1 MSSFSDILTFTIN
14 RIIIDSNGEPKKI
27 YTPVFCDRVVNL
39 QGIAAAHYD
48 DMDINGTLLAAVVH
62 KGPSINCG
70 HFISYVFNTE
80 NTAILYDDELVRVI
94 NSKKLLTSNEFI
106 KNIYMCF
113 YAKGNNRWCN
123 LKTGPEIQHT
133 MVHRHVTSDEI
144 PENFPWAL
152 SDSELK
158 QVKEIWKFR
167 KKVYFM
173 RCTISSHQLL
183 TLQPGNWLCGDVI
196 NGFLGGLLT
205 HYSNASCLSFHVFSS
220 YLYTDIET
228 KSKRHKLISQA
239 MAVDPMKHEM
249 LFFPINQHS
258 HWTLM
263 VCFPVSA
270 ILVYFD
276 SLLNINLSAF
286 GHILALMGV
295 LLTAHGHQFDRKKW
309 LLLAPDDIP
318 RQQDA
323 CSCGVYAC
331 MNAVTLVQSP
341 RLPIYSS
348 KDITKIRYWMVN
360 FLVNTPNVT
369 KMDKG
374 NAHTEI
380 PVLNYLDVDSADIA
394 RKVPSYS
401 LSTGIS
407 VFHDVHGLSSSR
419 KLSTKISVDL
429 DEPAEKGENTKT
441 SLELSSLGEELL
453 GNMCMNM
460 TKPFLYFRI
469 LSCVYIFILHG
480 KHS

>member
-1 MSSFSDILTFTIN
+1 
-14 RIIIDSNGEPKKI
+14 
-27 YTPVFCDRVVNL
+27 
-39 QGIAAAHYD
+39 
-48 DMDINGTLLAAVVH
+48 
-62 KGPSINCG
+62 
-70 HFISYVFNTE
+70 
-80 NTAILYDDELVRVI
+80 
-94 NSKKLLTSNEFI
+94 
-106 KNIYMCF
+106 
-113 YAKGNNRWCN
+113 
-123 LKTGPEIQHT
+123 
-133 MVHRHVTSDEI
+133 
-144 PENFPWAL
+144 
-152 SDSELK
+152 
-158 QVKEIWKFR
+158 
-167 KKVYFM
+167 
-173 RCTISSHQLL
+173 
-183 TLQPGNWLCGDVI
+183 
-196 NGFLGGLLT
+196 
-205 HYSNASCLSFHVFSS
+205 
-220 YLYTDIET
+220 
-228 KSKRHKLISQA
+228 

-249 LFFPINQHS
+249 LFFPVNQHS
-258 HWTLM
+258 NWTLM
-263 VCFPVSA
+263 VCFPVST

-276 SLLNINLSAF
+276 SLLNINHSAF

-309 LLLAPDDIP
+309 LLLAPDDVP
-318 RQQDA
+318 HQQNA

-341 RLPIYSS
+341 QLPIYSS

-374 NAHTEI
+374 DAHTEI

-429 DEPAEKGENTKT
+429 DEPAEKGENT

-469 LSCVYIFILHG
+469 SSCVYIFILHV

>member
-1 MSSFSDILTFTIN
+1 MQSLLWTQAFGRFTTEDDEVCKKCGDCKPAAHHVELCLSTPDILTFTIN

-27 YTPVFCDRVVNL
+27 YTPVFCDRVINL
-39 QGIAAAHYD
+39 RGIAAAHYD

-80 NTAILYDDELVRVI
+80 NTAILYGDELVRVI
-94 NSKKLLTSNEFI
+94 NSKKLLTSNEFM
-106 KNIYMCF
+106 KNVYMCF

-133 MVHRHVTSDEI
+133 MVHRHVTSNEI

-152 SDSELK
+152 SDSELR

-183 TLQPGNWLCGDVI
+183 TLQPGNWLGGDVV

-205 HYSNASCLSFHVFSS
+205 HYSNTSCLSFHVFFSS

-228 KSKRHKLISQA
+228 KSKRHNLISQA
-239 MAVDPMKHEM
+239 MAVDQMKHEM

-295 LLTAHGHQFDRKKW
+295 LLTAHGHQFDRK
-309 LLLAPDDIP
+309 
-318 RQQDA
+318 
-323 CSCGVYAC
+323 
-331 MNAVTLVQSP
+331 
-341 RLPIYSS
+341 
-348 KDITKIRYWMVN
+348 
-360 FLVNTPNVT
+360 
-369 KMDKG
+369 
-374 NAHTEI
+374 
-380 PVLNYLDVDSADIA
+380 
-394 RKVPSYS
+394 
-401 LSTGIS
+401 
-407 VFHDVHGLSSSR
+407 
-419 KLSTKISVDL
+419 
-429 DEPAEKGENTKT
+429 
-441 SLELSSLGEELL
+441 
-453 GNMCMNM
+453 
-460 TKPFLYFRI
+460 
-469 LSCVYIFILHG
+469 
-480 KHS
+480 